1 MKKIIL
7 ILFVFVGISF
17 AGVESKSDQISKI
30 NAQRYD
36 KIFQEISKKRIGVPN
51 GLLNRIHSPFVS
63 NIVYKSIKN
72 RISSVKRKR
81 IIFTLYGIFNNEAKI
96 NKKWYKIKDKVY
108 GYRLIR
114 IKNNSVVLKNKRK
127 KIELFLRKKDE
138 KIEFTKNY

>member
-7 ILFVFVGISF
+7 ILFVFISISF
-17 AGVESKSDQISKI
+17 AGVESKSDQVSKI

-36 KIFQEISKKRIGVPN
+36 KIFKEISKKRVGVSN
-51 GLLNRIHSPFVS
+51 EVLNRVRSPFVS
-63 NIVYKSIKN
+63 NIVYQSIKN
-72 RISSVKRKR
+72 KISSVKRKR
-81 IIFTLYGIFNNEAKI
+81 IIFTLFGILNNEAKI

-114 IKNNSVVLKNKRK
+114 IKNNSVILKNKRK
-127 KIELFLRKKDE
+127 KIELFLRKKDD

>member
-7 ILFVFVGISF
+7 ILFIFVGISF
-17 AGVESKSDQISKI
+17 ASVESKSDQVGKI
-30 NAQRYD
+30 NAQKYD
-36 KIFQEISKKRIGVPN
+36 KIFQEIGKKRIGVPN
-51 GLLNRIHSPFVS
+51 AVLNRIHSPFVS

-72 RISSVKRKR
+72 KISSIKRRR
-81 IIFTLYGIFNNEAKI
+81 IVFTLYGLLNNEAKI

-114 IKNNSVVLKNKRK
+114 IKNNSVILKNKRK
-127 KIELFLRKKDE
+127 KIELFLRKKDD

>member
-17 AGVESKSDQISKI
+17 AGVESKSDQVGKI
-30 NAQRYD
+30 NAQRYN
-36 KIFQEISKKRIGVPN
+36 KIFKEISKKRVGVAN
-51 GLLNRIHSPFVS
+51 EVLNKVRSPFVS
-63 NIVYKSIKN
+63 NMVYQRIKN
-72 RISSVKRKR
+72 KISSVKRKR
-81 IIFTLYGIFNNEAKI
+81 IIFTLFGILNNEAKI

-114 IKNNSVVLKNKRK
+114 IKNNSVILKNKRK
-127 KIELFLRKKDE
+127 KIELFLRKKDD